1 MGIITYP
8 LDGKYYNAQD
18 AETYLCT
25 RTSGVF
31 SQDISFTPNGMNIT
45 VSPFLAWIKNDDF
58 SGKSVAV
65 TTDTTLTIS
74 PSEPILS
81 RIDRIVL
88 RFDARKNGSELMV
101 LKGTPS
107 SSPAVPSI
115 ERTPVIYDLC
125 LCQIA
130 VKPSATSIS
139 AGDITSTLL
148 DESLCGIMRD
158 GVTGIPTNQLV
169 AQCQDLIKE
178 LNTAIS
184 MAENGSPVLQ
194 SLGIKRGTITM
205 VLGEQ
210 GEKIYKS
217 GDISFDVPFL
227 SAPTVVVTRCAG
239 ITQDDTVAKYVKPQE
254 SVYVTESSF
263 NLSVYREVT
272 GMPAELRYNW
282 IAIGKVSWDN
292 DGGGGGD
299 GGGEEDDTEYFT
311 ITTSVDPL
319 DSGIT
324 EGAGNFAK
332 GSKTTL
338 VARAFSG
345 YMFEGWYS
353 GNSKITSNAEYTVT
367 VNSNATY
374 TAKFIEAIPDIVVQ
388 INVDPVG
395 TGTVSGAGTYK
406 KGSTINL
413 GATPKDGYKFVG
425 WYVGNTK
432 YASTPDY
439 SVTLN
444 ASTTFTARFEEE
456 VVTPDYYTVF
466 AKVTPTGSGTV
477 TGGGQY
483 VPGATA
489 KLKATANEGYV
500 FSYWSSG
507 TETINSAEFTFV
519 VSSNRTWTAHFIE
532 GEEETGKVTITTS
545 VEPAN
550 SGTVTGGGKVT
561 SGSMSAVQANAN
573 SGYNFKHWRFENG
586 TTNTENP
593 YLFRANADR
602 TFVAV
607 FEVDSGGEETTYTAD
622 TIVDGTLYVG
632 TQTTNIETNYHYEG
646 ASMTEIVIPEGRT
659 TIAKGVFGNC
669 TRLTKVTMPSTMAS
683 IGANAFGNCINLT
696 EITYNG
702 TKSQWNNVSMDRTFD
717 GLTVLT
723 VHCTDGDVKYVK
735 VAKNVSPANAG
746 TITTSPAGVL
756 DAYGKYNY
764 VKGSSVTFTATAN
777 SGYVFSHWSFSDDS
791 EYGDNPCTKT
801 VNQDITA
808 TAVFVEDVTT
818 TETAKLYIYSSNA
831 GTGDV
836 VKLTKDEA
844 GTQPWNKNEFS
855 EGETA
860 YFFAQ
865 AGTGRTI
872 ERLVFKIDNVTV
884 ADMTADEM
892 VEEGILNSD
901 KNKLS
906 QQHYVAE
913 GQTSE
918 FVATVYFGVKQQ
930 STHTVTTRVSPEG
943 AGSTTGG
950 GSYTNGSSATLSAT
964 ANEGYMFSHWEY
976 DVGGTSNANPV
987 RITVKQDVV
996 GTAVFMDI
1004 TNGITYKITSYSMKN
1019 GDTLNL
1025 YPSSDGSLEGIDY
1038 SNPLGTTKV
1047 LYAGDDTFV
1056 CYYAKAG
1063 ENRSI
1068 SYVDI
1073 LENETFVG
1081 SVSKEDL
1088 SDYFVDGALNIPAGF
1103 YDPEKE
1109 GTVNELVVYFGET
1122 VEKKTITFS
1131 SFYGTTKVVC
1141 NGVELSNSRDQF
1153 THEFNTGDEITLTFT
1168 PDSGYRFSSW
1178 VNDDTASRL
1187 SDDNPWTFTVDSSTV
1202 RKIGITYIKT

>member
-1 MGIITYP
+1 MSIITYP

-125 LCQIA
+125 LCQIS

-374 TAKFIEAIPDIVVQ
+374 TAKFIEAVPDIVVQ

-406 KGSTINL
+406 KGSTVNL
-413 GATPKDGYKFVG
+413 GATPKEGYKFVG

-456 VVTPDYYTVF
+456 VVTPDYYTVI

-489 KLKATANEGYV
+489 TLKATAKEGYV
-500 FSYWSSG
+500 FTHWSSG
-507 TETINSAEFTFV
+507 TETITSAEFTFV
-519 VSSNRTWTAHFIE
+519 VLSDRTWTAHFIE

-550 SGTVTGGGKVT
+550 SGTVTGGGEVT
-561 SGSMSAVQANAN
+561 TGSMSAVQANAN
-573 SGYNFKHWRFENG
+573 SGYKFKHWRFEDG

-593 YLFRANADR
+593 YLFRASADR

-632 TQTTNIETNYHYEG
+632 TQTTNIETNYHYE
-646 ASMTEIVIPEGRT
+646 STSITEVVIPEGRT
-659 TIAKGVFGNC
+659 TIANGVFGNC
-669 TRLTKVTMPSTMAS
+669 LITKVTMPSTMTS
-683 IGANAFGNCINLT
+683 IGVGAFASNNLT
-696 EITYNG
+696 EIHYNG
-702 TKSQWNNVSMDRTFD
+702 TKSQWNNISKNRAFD
-717 GLTVLT
+717 GDLDDITI
-723 VHCTDGDVKYVK
+723 HCTDGDINYVK
-735 VAKNVSPANAG
+735 IDISVSPEG
-746 TITTSPAGVL
+746 SGSVTTSPTAVTATTG
-756 DAYGKYNY
+756 DTFY
-764 VKGSSVTFTATAN
+764 VKNSEVTFTASHN
-777 SGYVFSHWSFSDDS
+777 SGYSFKEWIYLGDDG
-791 EYGDNPCTKT
+791 YTDNPLT
-801 VNQDITA
+801 IYPPISGPLI
-808 TAVFVEDVTT
+808 AVFEAETT

-865 AGTGRTI
+865 AGTGRII
-872 ERLVFKIDNVTV
+872 ERLVFKIDDVTV

-906 QQHYVAE
+906 QQHYVAK

-987 RITVKQDVV
+987 RITVNQDVV
-996 GTAVFMDI
+996 ATAVFMDI

-1068 SYVDI
+1068 SSVDI

-1109 GTVNELVVYFGET
+1109 GTVNELVVYFGEA

-1131 SFYGTTKVVC
+1131 GHYGTTKVVC
-1141 NGVELSNSRDQF
+1141 NGVELSNSRDKF

-1202 RKIGITYIKT
+1202 RKIGIIYSQT